1 MSDIDGTLRGGLI
14 TEEKAAERAWPD
26 AADISAQEMEK
37 IFDGSLLN
45 AEIIVGKGNALS
57 TSTYEKQ

>member
-1 MSDIDGTLRGGLI
+1 VY
-14 TEEKAAERAWPD
+14 EEQVIQMRSRQD
-26 AADISAQEMEK
+26 VADITAQEMEK

-57 TSTYEKQ
+57 TSTYEKMK